1 MCTHSGLKSCLTLCN
16 PMDCEAVLSIEF
28 SRQDY
33 WSKLPFPSPED
44 LPDPGAEPASLL
56 SPASAGEFFTTST
69 IFNTDVDN
77 YGNTDLYVTVST
89 DIFYLCPLRKPR
101 HNNTPVAVGRQVL
114 VSKHHPP

>member
-1 MCTHSGLKSCLTLCN
+1 
-16 PMDCEAVLSIEF
+16 MDCEAVLSIEF